1 MRDWCWHDHG
11 QRKRREDNETRGF
24 VCASQHCEPWTGPRS
39 SAARATRVLSAA
51 RLSDHRRVSAQRHQ
65 RFTRTTTSPRPID
78 GDLPE
83 AARGCGRGVPLRPAY
98 GAIEDPDSTRLHK
111 VIVVVS
117 PHVVVAIPNL
127 DGFTMMPCWT
137 IEVYFSQT
145 YPPRGGVTRFFASRI
160 S

>member
-1 MRDWCWHDHG
+1 MAKTPRFNC
-11 QRKRREDNETRGF
+11 ESY
-24 VCASQHCEPWTGPRS
+24 ASSVSGAVFRS
-39 SAARATRVLSAA
+39 SKSSRTEASEVHA
-51 RLSDHRRVSAQRHQ
+51 
-65 RFTRTTTSPRPID
+65 RTTTSPRPID

-145 YPPRGGVTRFFASRI
+145 YPPRGRRNQILCVSNIVGDAALFAKNCDPA
-160 S
+160 

>member
-1 MRDWCWHDHG
+1 MAKIPKFSCESYASSVAPAFRD
-11 QRKRREDNETRGF
+11 R
-24 VCASQHCEPWTGPRS
+24 
-39 SAARATRVLSAA
+39 
-51 RLSDHRRVSAQRHQ
+51 RRVRGQGNQ
-65 RFTRTTTSPRPID
+65 RFSRTTTLARQAD
-78 GDLPE
+78 DCLPE
-83 AARGCGRGVPLRPAY
+83 AACGCRRGVPLRPAY

-145 YPPRGGVTRFFASRI
+145 YPPRGRRNQILCVSNIVGDAALFAKNCDPA
-160 S
+160 